1 MSETSSPTEG
11 TRNKGVLIAL
21 VIIVLF
27 VIGMAMLG
35 TASAPPDGT
44 LPATEAAPAATD

>member
-1 MSETSSPTEG
+1 MSDMSSPTEG

-35 TASAPPDGT
+35 TASAPPDAT
-44 LPATEAAPAATD
+44 APATEAAPAVTE